1 VFSSPSFAW
10 FFGLGITAPM
20 TPLTDRHRDIFGAAD
35 DRDAELST
43 ESVDGLRLCA
53 LGFRLCVASRC
64 DCDCDCCCGCG

>member
-1 VFSSPSFAW
+1 M
-10 FFGLGITAPM
+10 GITAPM

-53 LGFRLCVASRC
+53 LGVPAVRRLPLRTATA
-64 DCDCDCCCGCG
+64 DCCCGCG